1 MAFVLTIF
9 RYLAFL
15 RQMHGNQH
23 LVSLFAGNIAFHEVH
38 MDHERSSPTARKAM
52 FPSKKT
58 LLEVED
64 HAICLQKAKYLVES
78 LMMVGDGGD
87 GYILF
92 TFLGPQ
98 FLVLKNQRRHSP
110 LEQAPNTCFTTLF
123 LRYL

>member
-1 MAFVLTIF
+1 MKFTWTMKEAAPPQE
-9 RYLAFL
+9 RRCFL
-15 RQMHGNQH
+15 QK
-23 LVSLFAGNIAFHEVH
+23 E
-38 MDHERSSPTARKAM
+38 
-52 FPSKKT
+52 T

-98 FLVLKNQRRHSP
+98 FLVLKNQLKFNLNKYS
-110 LEQAPNTCFTTLF
+110 N
-123 LRYL
+123 

>member
-1 MAFVLTIF
+1 MVINIWCL
-9 RYLAFL
+9 FL
-15 RQMHGNQH
+15 QETLPFMKFTWTMKEAAPPQ
-23 LVSLFAGNIAFHEVH
+23 
-38 MDHERSSPTARKAM
+38 ERRCFLQKE
-52 FPSKKT
+52 T

-78 LMMVGDGGD
+78 LMMVSDGGD